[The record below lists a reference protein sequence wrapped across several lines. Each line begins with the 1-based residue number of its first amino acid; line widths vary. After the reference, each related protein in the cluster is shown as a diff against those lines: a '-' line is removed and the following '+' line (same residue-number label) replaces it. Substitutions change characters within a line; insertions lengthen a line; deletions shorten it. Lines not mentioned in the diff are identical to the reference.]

1 MLLSFI
7 IKFVCIVKRSKI
19 NQKSPGLARTLKVFT
34 HLSDLLKYLLNKVVL
49 FVKPILERVCGGA
62 FVNKPHHA
70 IKIQQFFKLSIYHSK
85 TELKFVKLFELEFLE
100 LQHLSRIL

>member
-1 MLLSFI
+1 MIYKTLNRINFLLSFLL
-7 IKFVCIVKRSKI
+7 FF
-19 NQKSPGLARTLKVFT
+19 LFT
-34 HLSDLLKYLLNKVVL
+34 SELEFYFNFSLKYLLNKVVL

-70 IKIQQFFKLSIYHSK
+70 IKIQQFLKLSIYHSK